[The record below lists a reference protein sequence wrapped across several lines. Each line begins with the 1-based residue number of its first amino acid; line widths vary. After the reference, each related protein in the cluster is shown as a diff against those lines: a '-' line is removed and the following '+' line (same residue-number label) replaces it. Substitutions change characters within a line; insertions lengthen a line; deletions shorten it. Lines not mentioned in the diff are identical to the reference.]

1 MKKRLVSLL
10 VAACMIFALLPVSA
24 ITAFAEESVLTGYC
38 GADNSCE
45 SQTYNYSTQYNGAAQ
60 TFTGT
65 YYSNAIWTLT
75 SNGADGADTYK
86 LTISGTGQMGDFGT
100 SWSFGKPWNFELI
113 QKRNVAVGDV
123 YHAVTE
129 LKITDGIT
137 EIGAH
142 AFEAHQAITHVVL
155 PQSVTKIGENSFNYC
170 KGMQSIELSNNLEEI
185 GSTALSDTALTSI
198 ELPESLKKFKRK
210 LFSTVRHLREI

>member
-1 MKKRLVSLL
+1 MKKRLISLL

-45 SQTYNYSTQYNGAAQ
+45 SQTYYCSTSYNGAVQ

-75 SNGADGADTYK
+75 PNGADTYK
-86 LTISGTGQMGDFGT
+86 LTISGTGAMGDLKGWAFGN
-100 SWSFGKPWNFELI
+100 PWNFELI
-113 QKRNVAVGDV
+113 QKLKVAVDDV
-123 YHAVTE
+123 YYAVTE
-129 LKITDGIT
+129 LEIADGIT

-142 AFEAHQAITHVVL
+142 AFEAHRAITHVAL
-155 PQSVTKIGENSFNYC
+155 PQSVTKIGEKSFNYC
-170 KGMQSIELSNNLEEI
+170 TGMQSIELSNNLEEI

-198 ELPESLKKFKRK
+198 ELPESLKKFKK
-210 LFSTVRHLREI
+210 VLFPAVSHLREI